1 MATIKDIAEKAGVSQ
16 STVSRVLNLDE
27 SLSVS
32 EDTRNRILRIAEDLH
47 YQKKSRKTA
56 PQPVEDSH
64 KIVIFEW
71 YTREEELEDLYYCH
85 SDGLGET
92 SPGIRL

>member
-16 STVSRVLNLDE
+16 STVSRVLNQDAT
-27 SLSVS
+27 LSVG
-32 EDTRNRILRIAEDLH
+32 EDTRSRILRIAEDLH

-71 YTREEELEDLYYCH
+71 YARRRIRGPLLLCH
-85 SDGLGET
+85 SDGLGNK
-92 SPGIRL
+92 PRNWL